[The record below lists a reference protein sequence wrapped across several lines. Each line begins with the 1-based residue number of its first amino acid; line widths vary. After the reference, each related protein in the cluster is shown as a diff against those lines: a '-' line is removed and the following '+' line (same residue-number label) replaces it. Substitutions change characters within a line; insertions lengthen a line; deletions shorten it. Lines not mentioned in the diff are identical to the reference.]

1 MLYVIDLDEEYIE
14 DLYDDN
20 LKKMIIK
27 ILSDNDLSDDE
38 KITNLVEYMVA
49 EGIE

>member
-1 MLYVIDLDEEYIE
+1 MIDLDEEYIE

>member
-1 MLYVIDLDEEYIE
+1 MIDLDEEYIE

-38 KITNLVEYMVA
+38 KITNLVEYMAA

>member
-1 MLYVIDLDEEYIE
+1 MIDLDEEYIE

-27 ILSDNDLSDDE
+27 ILSDNNLSDDE

-49 EGIE
+49 EEIE